1 MKLFSVIEFLPTPE
15 VKDDWLMYHVPG
27 HTFNSKSKLRVQP
40 GQVAICVNSGKV
52 EHVFGEDTGTVDLT
66 TANFPFLSKLIAKV
80 AYDGDY
86 PYDMQIYYLNI
97 TAMKNFKWGTPTQL
111 IIESQD
117 PMEKGF
123 VYHAV
128 ANGSYYIRLRFYDYF
143 LKWIAGADSEGTVTT
158 YANITPKLRPFI
170 NQSIMDELTSYIEDN
185 KMSFSKVQRMVSP
198 TTSEAIKERLVAKF
212 EKIGF
217 ELNDF
222 LIEMVDVPQV
232 DQEKYE
238 QLYAKRR
245 EFSTLSGLDQEAVA
259 VQERQRQLDALN
271 TAAGNQGTVGGM
283 MGAGLGFGYGMGM
296 MNQANQ
302 NGMMPGGQP
311 GQQPQQPQQV
321 IKVRCPNCG
330 ALCDEHAKFCPE
342 CGTRMGPKAC
352 PNCGAEVVPGAKF
365 CPECGTKI
373 A

>member
-1 MKLFSVIEFLPTPE
+1 MKIFSVIEYLPSPE
-15 VKDDWLMYHVPG
+15 LKDEWLMYHYPG
-27 HTFNSKSKLRVQP
+27 HTFNTKSKLRVQP

-66 TANFPFLSKLIAKV
+66 TANYPFLSKLIAKV
-80 AYDGDY
+80 AYGGDY
-86 PYDMQIYYLNI
+86 PYDMQIYFLNI

-128 ANGSYYIRLRFYDYF
+128 ANGSYFIRLRFYDYF
-143 LKWIAGADSEGTVTT
+143 LKWIAGADAEGTVTT
-158 YANITPKLRPFI
+158 FSSITSKLRPI
-170 NQSIMDELTSYIEDN
+170 VNQTIMNELTDYIENN
-185 KMSFSKVQRMVSP
+185 KMSFTKVQRMVSP
-198 TTSEAIKERLVAKF
+198 VTSEAMKAQLVEKF

-222 LIEMVDVPQV
+222 VIEMVDVPQA

-238 QLYAKRR
+238 KLYAKRR
-245 EFSTLSGLDQEAVA
+245 EFSTLSGMDPEAVA

-296 MNQANQ
+296 YNQVNQ
-302 NGMMPGGQP
+302 NGMNQGGQP
-311 GQQPQQPQQV
+311 GQAAQPKEV
-321 IKVRCPNCG
+321 VKVRCPSCG
-330 ALCDEHAKFCPE
+330 ALNNENAKFCSE
-342 CGTRMGPKAC
+342 CGAKLGPKCC
-352 PNCGAEVVPGAKF
+352 PNCGAEIAPGAKF
-365 CPECGTKI
+365 CGECGTKI
-373 A
+373 G